1 MKKKMVVLLGI
12 FFLALAVGSAQAA
25 SSPPGKVYNLKFS
38 YHTPPKASLV
48 GAYFNPWTAEI
59 EKASG
64 GRIKITQYGGES
76 LAKSKD
82 QYDATIA
89 GMCDIALVDAN
100 ETPGRFPQLEFDT
113 LPYIFPNAEV
123 GAQVYWDILQKY
135 AVNTELKDVKVLGV
149 ATIAPSNYAGNKPAQ
164 KITDFKGMRIR
175 AAGRTE
181 SWIID
186 ALQGS
191 PIEIATSDLGT
202 SLERG
207 LMDSCFLS
215 WSAIMSFGVKDVT
228 KYHVECNMFSR
239 TWMIVMNKRVWD
251 SMPPDLQK
259 VFMDCS
265 GPKNSAA
272 YSATNDKITAG
283 LKGAIAGSNKAAG
296 KPPIYTLSKD
306 ELASWKTALLPVWDK
321 WAAEMEA
328 KKLPGKAILSDI
340 NSFVQKYP
348 VK

>member
-12 FFLALAVGSAQAA
+12 FFLVMAVCYAQAA
-25 SSPPGKVYNLKFS
+25 PPPGKVYNLKFS
-38 YHTPPKASLV
+38 YHTPPKASIV
-48 GAYFNPWTAEI
+48 GAYFNPWIEAI
-59 EKASG
+59 EKASE

-82 QYDATIA
+82 QYDATIG
-89 GMCDIALVDAN
+89 GMCDLALVDPN

-113 LPYIFPNAEV
+113 LPYIFPNAAV
-123 GAQVYWDILQKY
+123 GSQVYWDILQKY
-135 AVNTELKDVKVLGV
+135 GANTELKDVKVLGV

-164 KITDFKGMRIR
+164 KLTDFKGQRIR
-175 AAGRTE
+175 TAGRTE
-181 SWIID
+181 TWIIE

-228 KYHVECNMFSR
+228 KYQVECNMFSR
-239 TWMIVMNKRVWD
+239 TWMIAMNKRVWD
-251 SMPPDLQK
+251 SLPPDLQK
-259 VFMDCS
+259 AVMDCS

-272 YSATNDKITAG
+272 YSASNDKITAG

-296 KPPIYTLSKD
+296 KPPIYTLST
-306 ELASWKTALLPVWDK
+306 EEGASWKTALLPVWDR

-328 KKLPGKAILSDI
+328 KKLPGKAIITDI
-340 NSFVQKYP
+340 KSFVQKYP